1 MAAEKTPKKREFVS
15 VNKTS
20 TKTTTSAETK
30 KTPQGRATLLRIVAV
45 VLWLVAIGFE
55 ALVIFYLNGTLY
67 LPGDNQMMWLIIGIG
82 LDLVC
87 VVIGSLLWKRA
98 NRIAP
103 ASKKNK
109 VKFFLWNNM
118 GVIAA
123 VIAFLPLL
131 ILLIKN
137 KNLDEKTKKIVT
149 VVAAI
154 ALVAAVGLS
163 IDYNP
168 TSQED
173 LETAQAELGDGTT
186 YWTRWGRSF
195 HLDPNCHTLMNSAVV
210 FDGPIEEAF
219 KANRNDPCDFCADS
233 FGAVDQVDQ
242 SEDYVGDVI
251 EDIGDEVFGDEDTED
266 AEEAID

>member
-1 MAAEKTPKKREFVS
+1 MAAEKAPKKREFVT
-15 VNKTS
+15 VNKSTTKTS
-20 TKTTTSAETK
+20 TSAEAEK
-30 KTPQGRATLLRIVAV
+30 SPKSRATIRRIFAV
-45 VLWLVAIGFE
+45 VLWLVAIAFE

-67 LPGDNQMMWLIIGIG
+67 VSGDQMTLLIVGIG
-82 LDLVC
+82 LDLAC
-87 VVIGSLLWKRA
+87 VVIGSLLWKKA
-98 NRIAP
+98 NRIDP

-123 VIAFLPLL
+123 VLAFLPLL

-168 TSQED
+168 ASQED
-173 LETAQAELGDGTT
+173 LEAAQAELGGDQV
-186 YWTRWGRSF
+186 YWTRWGRLF
-195 HLDPNCHTLMNSAVV
+195 HLDPDCHTLLNSSVV
-210 FDGPIEEAF
+210 FQGPIEEAF
-219 KANRNDPCDFCADS
+219 EANRNDPCDFCASS
-233 FGAVDQVDQ
+233 FGAVDQI
-242 SEDYVGDVI
+242 EDSVEDVI
-251 EDIGDEVFGDEDTED
+251 EGIEDEVFGDAD
-266 AEEAID
+266 AEDVEGTDY

>member
-15 VNKTS
+15 VSKTS
-20 TKTTTSAETK
+20 TQTTTSAETG
-30 KTPQGRATLLRIVAV
+30 KTPKSRATVLRIIAV

-55 ALVIFYLNGTLY
+55 ALVILYLNGTLY
-67 LPGDNQMMWLIIGIG
+67 LPGDQLMWLIIGIG

-87 VVIGSLLWKRA
+87 VVIGSLLWKKS

-118 GVIAA
+118 GVVAA

-137 KNLDEKTKKIVT
+137 KNLDQKTKKIVT
-149 VVAAI
+149 VIAAI

-173 LETAQAELGDGTT
+173 LEAAQAEVGDSLV

-195 HLDPNCHTLMNSAVV
+195 HLDPDCHTLLNSAVV
-210 FDGPIEEAF
+210 FQGAIEEAF
-219 KANRNDPCDFCADS
+219 EAKRNDPCDFCASS
-233 FGAVDQVDQ
+233 FNVVDQIE
-242 SEDYVGDVI
+242 EDTAEEVL
-251 EDIGDEVFGDEDTED
+251 EDIGEEVFEDEDTSD
-266 AEEAID
+266 N

>member
-20 TKTTTSAETK
+20 TKTTTSAETE
-30 KTPQGRATLLRIVAV
+30 KTPKSRATVLRIIAV

-67 LPGDNQMMWLIIGIG
+67 LPGDQMVWLIIGIG
-82 LDLVC
+82 LDLAC
-87 VVIGSLLWKRA
+87 VVIGSLLWKRS
-98 NRIAP
+98 NRIDP

-168 TSQED
+168 TSAED
-173 LETAQAELGDGTT
+173 LEAAQAELGDGTT

-195 HLDPNCHTLMNSAVV
+195 HLDPDCRTLLNSSVI
-210 FDGPIEEAF
+210 FQGPIEEAF
-219 KANRNDPCDFCADS
+219 EANRNDPCDFCADGFS
-233 FGAVDQVDQ
+233 AVYQ
-242 SEDYVGDVI
+242 SEDEVEDVI
-251 EDIGDEVFGDEDTED
+251 EDIGEEVFGDEDIETSD
-266 AEEAID
+266 Y

>member
-15 VNKTS
+15 VSKTS
-20 TKTTTSAETK
+20 TNTTTSAETGK
-30 KTPQGRATLLRIVAV
+30 SPKSRATARRIFAV
-45 VLWLVAIGFE
+45 VLWLVAIACE

-67 LPGDNQMMWLIIGIG
+67 IPGDQMTLLIAGIG

-87 VVIGSLLWKRA
+87 VVIGSLLWKKA
-98 NRIAP
+98 NRIDP

-131 ILLIKN
+131 IILIKN

-173 LETAQAELGDGTT
+173 LETAQAELGGDMI

-195 HLDPNCHTLMNSAVV
+195 HLDPDCHTLMNSSIVYQGSI
-210 FDGPIEEAF
+210 DEAF
-219 KANRNDPCDFCADS
+219 EANRKDPCDFCADS
-233 FGAVDQVDQ
+233 FGAVDNQI
-242 SEDYVGDVI
+242 EDGIEDVI
-251 EDIGDEVFGDEDTED
+251 EGIEAGAFGDEDAG
-266 AEEAID
+266 AEE